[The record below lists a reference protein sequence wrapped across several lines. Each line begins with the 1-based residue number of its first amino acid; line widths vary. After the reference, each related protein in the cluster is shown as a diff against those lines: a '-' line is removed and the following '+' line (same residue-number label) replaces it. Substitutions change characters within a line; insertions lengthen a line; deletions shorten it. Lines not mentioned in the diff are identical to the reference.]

1 MNIALAKYRR
11 DLVIQNLFENSYID
25 KKKYNELIQSKIKLS
40 KRKRIYLED
49 ARYYVE
55 DVRKSIVEK
64 YGFEKVYKQGFNIKT
79 PVNLKIQTIATQ
91 SLREGLIKYDKRKS
105 WRGPLLNK
113 KLSKSWTKGLE
124 KFDLEKSIGW
134 NLAIVKKIDKF
145 FAEIETSQNDKG
157 KIEYQDISWTKKEII
172 DILKIGDVI
181 YVKKLKNN
189 LYSLKQIPE
198 ANGGIVVIDPFTGRI
213 LAMSGGFSF
222 KKSEDR
228 KSTRLNS
235 SH

>member
-1 MNIALAKYRR
+1 MDKNKTSEQINK
-11 DLVIQNLFENSYID
+11 IKID
-25 KKKYNELIQSKIKLS
+25 KEKVKSSGGLHIVGTERHES
-40 KRKRIYLED
+40 RRIDNQLRGRSGRQGDPGSSIFYISL
-49 ARYYVE
+49 E

-79 PVNLKIQTIATQ
+79 PINLKIQTIATQ

-113 KLSKSWTKGLE
+113 KPSKSWTKGLE

-145 FAEIETSQNDKG
+145 FVEIETSQNDKG

-181 YVKKLKNN
+181 YVKKLKTQSITQ
-189 LYSLKQIPE
+189 L
-198 ANGGIVVIDPFTGRI
+198 
-213 LAMSGGFSF
+213 
-222 KKSEDR
+222 
-228 KSTRLNS
+228 
-235 SH
+235 

>member
-1 MNIALAKYRR
+1 ML
-11 DLVIQNLFENSYID
+11 EN
-25 KKKYNELIQSKIKLS
+25 
-40 KRKRIYLED
+40 
-49 ARYYVE
+49 
-55 DVRKSIVEK
+55 SIVEK

-91 SLREGLIKYDKRKS
+91 TLREGLIKYDKRKS

-113 KLSKSWTKGLE
+113 KPSKSWTKGLE

-145 FAEIETSQNDKG
+145 FVEIETNQNNKG

-198 ANGGIVVIDPFTGRI
+198 ANGGIVVIDPFY
-213 LAMSGGFSF
+213 
-222 KKSEDR
+222 R
-228 KSTRLNS
+228 KSFGYVWRVSVSKKVNLIDQ
-235 SH
+235 HKL